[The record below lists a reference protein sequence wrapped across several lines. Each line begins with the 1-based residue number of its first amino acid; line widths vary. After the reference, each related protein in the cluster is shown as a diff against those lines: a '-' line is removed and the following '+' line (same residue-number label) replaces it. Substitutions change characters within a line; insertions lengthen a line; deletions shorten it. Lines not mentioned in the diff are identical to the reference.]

1 MSEWDE
7 RRRKSWGYYLCLM
20 LFLWPLLLIPI
31 QFIFAPY
38 TLTAESLAAS
48 FFASILVVGLAIG
61 CGTRY
66 RLRGINPGSRTV
78 LSSIDDQ
85 YLQAKEFDGSTN
97 K

>member
-20 LFLWPLLLIPI
+20 LLLWPLLLIPI
-31 QFIFAPY
+31 QFTFAPY
-38 TLTAESLAAS
+38 TLTAESIAAS
-48 FFASILVVGLAIG
+48 LFLSVFVVVLAIG

-78 LSSIDDQ
+78 LSTIDDQ
-85 YLQAKEFDGSTN
+85 YQQAKEFDESTN